1 MMVIFANFRTICHS
15 AFRSISIV
23 FPPLIFIIMFSTAH
37 QNYQRIISLY
47 RYCPWCPPWCQP
59 PPPSLKIVK
68 IFLPP
73 LFKGPFYHVSP
84 LSPLFLEQKSLFL
97 YSLIYWHLWSY
108 SKLQISLNFLTLKR
122 YGILL
127 KNILKCK
134 VQYRA

>member
-1 MMVIFANFRTICHS
+1 MVIFANFWTICHS

-23 FPPLIFIIMFSTAH
+23 FPPLIFIIMFFNSSSKLRENHITLQILPLVSSMVSTPA
-37 QNYQRIISLY
+37 
-47 RYCPWCPPWCQP
+47 
-59 PPPSLKIVK
+59 PSLKILK